1 MTRMGTPRPSPWKSK
16 GAPINRLGFCLLV
29 SPDKRDGLEIDGMS
43 NGYSSSSGRRG
54 LTLVEVIAG
63 LVLLATLLTSV
74 LAAFKTQAGQIRA
87 ARDRLKASEL
97 AEGLLGD
104 WMARDQLPPV
114 GTQKPLANTDGWMWR
129 VLANETQLS
138 GPAPLRTVRVEICR
152 PPDASGA
159 QILASVSLV
168 VQGTTVATK

>member
-1 MTRMGTPRPSPWKSK
+1 
-16 GAPINRLGFCLLV
+16 
-29 SPDKRDGLEIDGMS
+29 MS
-43 NGYSSSSGRRG
+43 NGYSSSPGRRG

-63 LVLLATLLTSV
+63 LLLLATLLTSV
-74 LAAFKTQAGQIRA
+74 LAAFKIHAAQIRA

-104 WMARDQLPPV
+104 WMARNQLPAV
-114 GTQKPLANTDGWMWR
+114 GTQKPLPETDGWMWR
-129 VLANETQLS
+129 VLANEPQLS
-138 GPAPLRTVRVEICR
+138 GAALRTVRVEICR
-152 PPDASGA
+152 PPEAAGE

>member
-1 MTRMGTPRPSPWKSK
+1 
-16 GAPINRLGFCLLV
+16 
-29 SPDKRDGLEIDGMS
+29 MS

-74 LAAFKTQAGQIRA
+74 LAAFKTHAGQIRA

-104 WMARDQLPPV
+104 WMARNQLPAV
-114 GTQKPLANTDGWMWR
+114 GTQKPLPDTEGWMWR
-129 VLANETQLS
+129 VLANEPQLS
-138 GPAPLRTVRVEICR
+138 GAAPVRTVRVEICR
-152 PPDASGA
+152 PQEPARE